1 MNRYIRQFFSL
12 VSTIFNKIIEQIFS
26 AEKQRLSSKKDY
38 SNKQWKPP
46 QLDSPQREAY
56 SFTEIARKVA
66 EEKSSE
72 PNESA
77 FRAKSRRNKDRH
89 CNSKIKSKRARW
101 AEEKSRQDIAYSEA
115 KANGDD
121 EGVRSY
127 WKWIKRYGASTKE
140 YYAHARTIR
149 KAAKKIVEKN
159 NRIISAEPKRRR
171 AEIKVDAQCE
181 LPEDLMI
188 AHLED
193 HRDGI
198 GWSIAAL
205 AKKRFYVR
213 RTIKPNDPNGDMFC
227 EVDDDGKSLLKAV
240 KQLIFEHNH
249 PNKN

>member
-12 VSTIFNKIIEQIFS
+12 VGSIFKKIIEQIFS
-26 AEKQRLSSKKDY
+26 AAKQKLSLTKDY
-38 SNKQWKPP
+38 SNKQRKQP
-46 QLDSPQREAY
+46 QPDSPQREAY

-72 PNESA
+72 QSEIA
-77 FRAKSRRNKDRH
+77 FRTKSSRNNDRH
-89 CNSKIKSKRARW
+89 CNSRIKSKRARW
-101 AEEKSRQDIAYSEA
+101 AEEKSKQDSAYSEA

-140 YYAHARTIR
+140 YYAHARTKR
-149 KAAKKIVEKN
+149 KAAKKIVDKN
-159 NRIISAEPKRRR
+159 NQIISAQAKKRR
-171 AEIKVDAQCE
+171 ADIKVDAQCE

-213 RTIKPNDPNGDMFC
+213 RTLKPNDQNGDMFC
-227 EVDDDGKSLLKAV
+227 EVDDGGKSLLKAV
-240 KQLIFEHNH
+240 KQLISEYGR